1 MKFTLEGEI
10 IFSKDAEEARKDV
23 ENFLKQA
30 NQDLFLKGI
39 PEDQMDDASKV
50 VDFKLEKNI
59 LKLKIVSGRRGRA
72 HDALLRIKKP
82 LTQLLGPKYHIGV
95 RKITVKE
102 YEIQIPLQKESELD
116 ETTGIIEID
125 KIDAGAMIKIDVGAM
140 IIDKILD
147 MPYVS
152 DSEII
157 GDKLIIKFEE
167 LNESKLR
174 KHVVD
179 RVLKFI
185 QESTPEPGS
194 SDIET
199 TLEVTH
205 PSDVLTKQVTKIEPG
220 TITAQSKSHKFFF
233 EGDPTE
239 EAAKL
244 GWVKKFP
251 GKGQWFYGPQLIA
264 LQRAIEEIFLEQLIG
279 KLDFVECMWPK
290 LIPIPVMNKMRYL
303 EGLPEGMYYCSAPRR
318 DPEVFEKFKQ
328 ELVINKEVPIK
339 LLKEGLKDPSYVLAP
354 AQCEPFY
361 EFFSH
366 EVVDESELPIKF
378 FDRSGWTY
386 RWEAGGAKGLDR
398 VHEFQ
403 RIELVWLGTPQQVE
417 EIRDSTV
424 EISHRLA
431 DEMELTWYTE
441 IGDDPFYLEGRKVEE
456 RGIEFPDV
464 PKYEMRLSIPGQKKG
479 VAVVSANVHG
489 THFVE
494 GFSIKEAHK
503 HRIWTGCTG
512 VGVSRWIFGF
522 LAQKGFDKE
531 NWPDDVREKV
541 GDVRVPKV
549 LTWP

>member
-1 MKFTLEGEI
+1 MKFTMKGKI
-10 IFSKDAEEARKDV
+10 IFSKDAEKAREDI
-23 ENFLKQA
+23 EQFIKQA
-30 NQDLFLKGI
+30 NAELFLKGI
-39 PEDQMDDASKV
+39 PQDQREDASNIIGWN
-50 VDFKLEKNI
+50 LIKNS
-59 LKLKIVSGRRGRA
+59 LNLKIESGRRGRA
-72 HDALLRIKKP
+72 HDALLRMKKP
-82 LTQLLGPKYHIGV
+82 LSEVIGTKYHIGV
-95 RKITVKE
+95 RKIQVEE
-102 YEIQIPLQKESELD
+102 YEIEIPLPKEPELKVGEID
-116 ETTGIIEID
+116 LESTVID
-125 KIDAGAMIKIDVGAM
+125 KIRN
-140 IIDKILD
+140 

-152 DSEII
+152 SAEIA
-157 GDKLIIKFEE
+157 DNNLKIKFEP
-167 LNESKLR
+167 LDESKLR

-185 QESTPEPGS
+185 KESSADSGAA
-194 SDIET
+194 ET
-199 TLEVTH
+199 KGKLEVTQ
-205 PSDVLTKQVTKIEPG
+205 PSDILTKKVTQIEPG
-220 TITAQSKSHKFFF
+220 TIVATSKKQELLF

-239 EAAKL
+239 KAAQL

-251 GKGQWFYGPQLIA
+251 GKGQWFYGPQIIA
-264 LQRAIEEIFLEQLIG
+264 LQRAVEEIFLEEMVYH
-279 KLDFVECMWPK
+279 LDFIECMWPK
-290 LIPIPVMNKMRYL
+290 IIPITIMNKMRDL

-328 ELVINKEVPIK
+328 ELVINKETPIN

-366 EVVDESELPIKF
+366 EVVDESQLPIKF

-403 RIELVWLGTPQQVE
+403 RVELVWMGTPQQVE
-417 EIRDSTV
+417 KIRDVTV
-424 EISHRLA
+424 EISHELA
-431 DEMELTWYTE
+431 DKMELSWYTE
-441 IGDDPFYLEGRKVEE
+441 VGDDPFYLEGRKVEE

-464 PKYEMRLSIPGQKKG
+464 PKYEMRLTIPGKDKG

-489 THFVE
+489 THFIE

-512 VGVSRWIFGF
+512 VGISRWIFGF
-522 LAQKGFDKE
+522 LAQKGFNKE
-531 NWPDDVREKV
+531 HWPLMIRDRVKDVKM
-541 GDVRVPKV
+541 PKI